1 MSDVDV
7 DAQEWRWRWR
17 LSSSSSL
24 SLSVLTLLQPLCAQ
38 LHKQTKLV
46 LPSPQTQANTCS
58 HTVTHTLSL
67 HTQSHTHARWRTH
80 ARWELVAR
88 ILSFVYALELFIYV
102 CKYTLFGCVCMFEC
116 VSFFWPVCFVLFDP
130 SLPHLLSLNLC
141 LSLSFWLIKWLSNGE
156 WVCWVAC
163 RLSAGQLSAA
173 LECCCYTRNISM
185 SFTICLVYCRS
196 SFRFLVFG
204 FLVSFSFVAFVFI
217 FVFFWLLLSCG
228 RIYKCIW
235 MVSAC
240 LSALFF
246 PHFGWFYLIFMAFY
260 IRIFARAFFVSEWF
274 GAYESRTGCVCGSLW
289 STEGFIGWIFMYKQG
304 NITMIL

>member
-1 MSDVDV
+1 MHRSHRSLRFSCIQICILRIRKCISCVCQYRLIAFCARHSASTKNATNLRADVSETDPTTKPAACVKWATSTSTPKSDA
-7 DAQEWRWRWR
+7 DACRRRRRCRCRCWRCCSHFALNSTSKRN
-17 LSSSSSL
+17 LFSP
-24 SLSVLTLLQPLCAQ
+24 VHKHKLTLA
-38 LHKQTKLV
+38 
-46 LPSPQTQANTCS
+46 
-58 HTVTHTLSL
+58 HTLSL

-102 CKYTLFGCVCMFEC
+102 CKYTLFGCVCMLEC

-217 FVFFWLLLSCG
+217 FVFVFFLLL
-228 RIYKCIW
+228 
-235 MVSAC
+235 
-240 LSALFF
+240 
-246 PHFGWFYLIFMAFY
+246 AF
-260 IRIFARAFFVSEWF
+260 AFV
-274 GAYESRTGCVCGSLW
+274 R
-289 STEGFIGWIFMYKQG
+289 
-304 NITMIL
+304 